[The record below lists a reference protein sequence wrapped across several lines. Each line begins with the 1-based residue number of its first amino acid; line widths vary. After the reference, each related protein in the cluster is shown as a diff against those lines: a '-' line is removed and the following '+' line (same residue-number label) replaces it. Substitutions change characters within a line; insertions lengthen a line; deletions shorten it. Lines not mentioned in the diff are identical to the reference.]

1 MRKRS
6 TITHPVAGILPEE
19 LMMEIIVRIPV
30 RFLGRLRCV
39 CKSWN
44 ALITDPQFALELI
57 DHNKNTQQKILF
69 PCFSPHARN
78 SAKPYDR
85 KYVALFRLNEQP
97 RILYDLNLSPCQK
110 LDFPYNLNFPDS
122 FKECIVAGSIN
133 GIVCLASLCRPGTR
147 FVALWNPSI
156 KYWKPIHLP
165 DTGDCNWFESIG
177 LAFDS
182 LANDYKVI
190 RLLPLLR
197 QMTSSSSSIS
207 RVEVYSASQ
216 DSWSVVH
223 SEIPFFTTQLKCS
236 LIVKGVP
243 YWSRNYHSSYCV
255 YDNFQS
261 NVIASFDPRTGL
273 YKKISYPQILL
284 NEKTS
289 VHPFNLM
296 DSLAI
301 LMYSPG
307 EKPNQTFH
315 VYALD
320 DENSC
325 ATTWINLCSTP
336 APTVQLNKDLRILR
350 CFEDPAGKTI
360 VVGWNPHQ
368 SDFFLYDLKTDCLIE
383 SIGLDA
389 YRTSRPPNLFPGDQT
404 FDVYALDVENSCAT
418 TWTNIY
424 TTATPTILQK
434 KDISIVQCFEDAGK
448 TVVVGR
454 YYHLPKDD
462 FLYDLKSDNLIDSI
476 GLKAFHPR
484 WDELYHHVESLVYIP
499 GMKPI
504 QTEDE

>member
-85 KYVALFRLNEQP
+85 N
-97 RILYDLNLSPCQK
+97 
-110 LDFPYNLNFPDS
+110 

-389 YRTSRPPNLFPGDQT
+389 YRT
-404 FDVYALDVENSCAT
+404 
-418 TWTNIY
+418 
-424 TTATPTILQK
+424 
-434 KDISIVQCFEDAGK
+434 
-448 TVVVGR
+448 
-454 YYHLPKDD
+454 
-462 FLYDLKSDNLIDSI
+462 
-476 GLKAFHPR
+476 R
-484 WDELYHHVESLVYIP
+484 WDESYHHVESLVYIP
-499 GMKPI
+499 GMEPI
-504 QTEDE
+504 PTEDG